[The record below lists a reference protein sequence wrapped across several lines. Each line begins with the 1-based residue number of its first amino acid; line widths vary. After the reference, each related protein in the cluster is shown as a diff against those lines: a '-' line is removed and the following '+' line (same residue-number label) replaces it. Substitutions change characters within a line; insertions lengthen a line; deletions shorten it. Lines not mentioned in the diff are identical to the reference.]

1 MHAWAIHF
9 GWNTIFLNSAYV
21 LGGQSLNEP
30 QMFNLVLG
38 HRMTAAVVLTG
49 AAVTTFVLRRVLLE
63 RPGAQLQPGVRPQ
76 AKHSRGVLKVRTPSE
91 SVYPTVASG
100 ATSIQTGCPSIRM
113 IHSVSSNDPRHP

>member
-9 GWNTIFLNSAYV
+9 GWNTIFLSSAYV

-49 AAVTTFVLRRVLLE
+49 AAVTTFVLQRVLLE
-63 RPGAQLQPGVRPQ
+63 RPGARLQPEVGR
-76 AKHSRGVLKVRTPSE
+76 
-91 SVYPTVASG
+91 
-100 ATSIQTGCPSIRM
+100 
-113 IHSVSSNDPRHP
+113 